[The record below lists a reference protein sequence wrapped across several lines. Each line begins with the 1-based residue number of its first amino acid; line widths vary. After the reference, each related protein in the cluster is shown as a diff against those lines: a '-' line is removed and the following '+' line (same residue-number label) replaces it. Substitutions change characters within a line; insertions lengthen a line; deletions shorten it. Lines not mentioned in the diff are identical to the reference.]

1 MSRSEE
7 RRDRLKTRLFTDG
20 VDAIVV
26 SKPQNVTYLTG
37 FSGDSSYLVLGRDK
51 VVLVSDGRFTT
62 QIAEE
67 CPGLDTSIRRTTGV
81 PMADALAKVIGRM
94 RIRRLAY
101 EATAMTVA
109 ELADVAKALPKVSL
123 VGWGGAV
130 ETLRMIKDADE
141 VAAIREAIGFAET
154 AFIRLR
160 ATIRPGDTEK
170 EIADRLELLVR
181 QAGAER
187 TSFETI
193 VAVGPRAA
201 MAHARPGSARLT
213 DGSPLL
219 VDWGAAGRHY
229 KSDLT
234 RVLVL
239 NRIPAKLEAVYKVV
253 LKAQQQAI
261 SKIRPG
267 VWAKAVDSAAR
278 RSIEQSG
285 FGRLFTH
292 STGHGLGME
301 VHEAPGLKTK
311 SDAILQPGMVVTVE
325 PGVYLR
331 GWGGV
336 RIEDDVLVTPDG
348 CEVLSALPKGIE
360 SVLVA

>member
-20 VDAIVV
+20 VDALVV

-37 FSGDSSYLVLGRDK
+37 FSGDSSYLVLGRDRS
-51 VVLVSDGRFTT
+51 VLVSDGRFTT

-81 PMADALAKVIGRM
+81 PMADALAKVVGRM

-101 EATAMTVA
+101 EAAAMTVA
-109 ELADVAKALPKVSL
+109 ELAEIAKVIPKVEL
-123 VGWGGAV
+123 VGWGPTV
-130 ETLRMIKDADE
+130 EALRAIKDPDE
-141 VAAIREAIGFAET
+141 VAAIREAIGFAES
-154 AFIRLR
+154 AFLRLR
-160 ATIRPGDTEK
+160 ATIRTGDTEK
-170 EIADRLELLVR
+170 AIADRLEMLVR
-181 QAGAER
+181 EVGAER
-187 TSFETI
+187 TPFETI
-193 VAVGPRAA
+193 VAVGARSA
-201 MAHARPGSARLT
+201 MAHARPGTSRVG
-213 DGSPLL
+213 DGLPLL
-219 VDWGAAGRHY
+219 VDWGAAGRLY

-239 NRIPAKLEAVYKVV
+239 NRIPAKLEAVYEVV
-253 LKAQQQAI
+253 LKAQKRAI
-261 SKIRPG
+261 KKIRPG
-267 VWAKAVDSAAR
+267 IKAMEVDAAAR
-278 RSIEQSG
+278 STIAEAG

-292 STGHGLGME
+292 STGHGIGME

-311 SDAILQPGMVVTVE
+311 SDMVLVPGMVVTVE
-325 PGVYLR
+325 PGIYLR

-348 CEVLSALPKGIE
+348 CDVLSTLPKGIE